1 MRKLLLLALGIGIAV
16 GVAAPAWAG
25 MLAVCDTT
33 HKSLMVFNAE
43 DGALY
48 NASYL
53 SMTAQ
58 GVSNPMNAKIVSAT
72 EFWVSDYGGD
82 QILRYDLNTNAY
94 LGAITNTYI
103 MGPRGIEVYGNTV
116 YVANAGSSSKRVV
129 KIDATTHT
137 VTGNFVT
144 GSGGAGIPCD
154 VQLFNP
160 AGTQELL
167 IDDYSPAHDIDRFS
181 LAGTFI
187 ATFHDSTGSGDIAS
201 PLQLGVTQ
209 AGTVLAAGSVSPRG
223 VYEYDRFGSKI
234 NYWANSYT
242 VRGVYELNNT
252 NILFT
257 DDHGVHI
264 IDRAT
269 GGITDVV
276 TGASCNY
283 IEYFVPEP
291 AALTLTALAGV
302 LFLRR
307 R

>member
-1 MRKLLLLALGIGIAV
+1 MRKLLFLVLGIAV
-16 GVAAPAWAG
+16 TVGATAPAWAG
-25 MLAVCDTT
+25 MLAVCNTT
-33 HKSLMVFNAE
+33 NKSLMIFNAD
-43 DGALY
+43 DGSLV

-53 SMTAQ
+53 SMAAQ
-58 GVSNPMNAKIVSAT
+58 SPGNVMNAKIVSAT

-82 QILRYDLNTNAY
+82 QILRYNLTTNAY

-103 MGPRGIEVYGNTV
+103 VGPRGIEVYGNTV

-137 VTGNFVT
+137 VLGNFVT

-154 VQLFNP
+154 VQLYNP

-181 LAGTFI
+181 LTGSFI

-209 AGTVLAAGSVSPRG
+209 SGTVLAAGSVSPRG

-234 NYWANSYT
+234 NYWVNAYT

-264 IDRAT
+264 INRGT
-269 GGITDVV
+269 GLISDVY

-291 AALTLTALAGV
+291 ASLSLMAFAG
-302 LFLRR
+302 LLMLRR